1 MQLILDRKGL
11 SATSA
16 LFLRLPS
23 YSATSSAGDGEGEDR
38 RGVKLGVP
46 GVTCKSRVLM
56 SNARSF
62 VAASR
67 IESTPINNE
76 MYEQNTI

>member
-1 MQLILDRKGL
+1 MEVILDRKVFFRGL
-11 SATSA
+11 SATSE
-16 LFLRLPS
+16 L
-23 YSATSSAGDGEGEDR
+23 SAISPAGKGEGR
-38 RGVKLGVP
+38 RGVMSGVI
-46 GVTCKSRVLM
+46 GVACKSRVLM

-76 MYEQNTI
+76 I

>member
-1 MQLILDRKGL
+1 MEVVLDRNVFLRGL

-16 LFLRLPS
+16 FRLRLLS
-23 YSATSSAGDGEGEDR
+23 SSAPGQGDGR
-38 RGVKLGVP
+38 RGVRLGVL
-46 GVTCKSRVLM
+46 GVACKSRVLM

-67 IESTPINNE
+67 IESTPGKKNRVR
-76 MYEQNTI
+76 M

>member
-23 YSATSSAGDGEGEDR
+23 YSATSSAGEGEDR

-76 MYEQNTI
+76 M

>member
-1 MQLILDRKGL
+1 MELILDRKVLFRGL
-11 SATSA
+11 SATSG
-16 LFLRLPS
+16 FLLELPS
-23 YSATSSAGDGEGEDR
+23 YSDATLVGKGDGR
-38 RGVKLGVP
+38 RGVKLGAM

-67 IESTPINNE
+67 IESAPTKIE
-76 MYEQNTI
+76 M